1 MGGIENMQNKKQD
14 EYTSIQENWKD
25 VNWDLIQRMRFM
37 NADAEIDPEDSY
49 SKGKRKLDED

>member
-1 MGGIENMQNKKQD
+1 MSKKEKE
-14 EYTSIQENWKD
+14 EYVSIRENWKD

-49 SKGKRKLDED
+49 SKGKRKLRDDGKD